1 MLLILI
7 NVLRIKLLSV
17 KNGNSMTSL
26 GPIIIIVNSEETLI
40 LVRWVYCDDNKV
52 LIRKED
58 KLHNGNIFVIK
69 KRMPLPEILTFYP
82 VSNRSSSFVIDL
94 TGKRSSVMQNAIPEI
109 DKTITY
115 HVFPELY
122 HPQWTLIGNHL
133 ISSCDKHTS

>member
-40 LVRWVYCDDNKV
+40 LVRWVYSYDNKV

-58 KLHNGNIFVIK
+58 KLHNGNIFVMK
-69 KRMPLPEILTFYP
+69 KRIQLP
-82 VSNRSSSFVIDL
+82 
-94 TGKRSSVMQNAIPEI
+94 AIPT
-109 DKTITY
+109 D
-115 HVFPELY
+115 FL
-122 HPQWTLIGNHL
+122 
-133 ISSCDKHTS
+133 SCF

>member
-26 GPIIIIVNSEETLI
+26 GLIIIIVNIEETLI

-58 KLHNGNIFVIK
+58 KLHNGNIFAIK
-69 KRMPLPEILTFYP
+69 KRIQLPAILTFYP
-82 VSNRSSSFVIDL
+82 VLSRSSFFFDRLDREALV
-94 TGKRSSVMQNAIPEI
+94 GHAKCNP
-109 DKTITY
+109 
-115 HVFPELY
+115 
-122 HPQWTLIGNHL
+122 
-133 ISSCDKHTS
+133 